1 MAFQLRVIGASG
13 ALNKPGAVGC
23 ARRPGSG
30 GSLQINPVAPQSSSG
45 TGLSD
50 RVIHFAAIQPA
61 ASAMACS

>member
-1 MAFQLRVIGASG
+1 
-13 ALNKPGAVGC
+13 VGC